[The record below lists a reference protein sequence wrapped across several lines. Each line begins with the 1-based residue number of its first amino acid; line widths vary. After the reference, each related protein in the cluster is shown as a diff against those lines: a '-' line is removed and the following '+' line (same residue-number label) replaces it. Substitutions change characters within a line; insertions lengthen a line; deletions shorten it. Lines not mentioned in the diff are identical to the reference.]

1 MVTGTALRPAQLVAS
16 KVELDIRSGGMTRTY
31 LAEIAE
37 FLVLVLKCSVAVTA
51 VAVAD

>member
-1 MVTGTALRPAQLVAS
+1 VVTATAFRPAQLIPA
-16 KVELDIRSGGMTRTY
+16 KVELDIRNDGMTRTS

-51 VAVAD
+51 VAMAD